1 MKFFERFLTKI
12 FAEKISWG
20 KTVLPAFPPFKSH
33 SVTIEEPYH
42 KDCELTASSGD
53 LVLYR
58 RPAFDDEFR
67 FFEEDVIMKGKLGW
81 ILGPPGTGKSVAGF
95 AFAASM
101 DRAEWSF
108 IWIKLSQYF
117 RPTCAIFEGNARY
130 TATVRL
136 EEVVDLLR
144 RMSSPQKMLL
154 VVDGFLITTERHKLI
169 LEAAEAWRKLDLFNR
184 RLIVISSMSSRGK
197 KDEGVEETK
206 GVKEHLVPSW
216 TLQEYMD
223 ALKSPLI
230 LKSVSG
236 ALGTAPG
243 NPSQDLQ
250 ELIKRK
256 FYFAGGSARHMLHFP
271 IDKVKNS
278 LDTAVKCVTQ
288 SIPETSFMMISR
300 DENAVNR
307 LFALYRGSG
316 GRDREVFV
324 SAYAASAV
332 AEVVTSSAIRTMV
345 RTMKDD
351 ISGSGA
357 GSLLETLFCCDLR
370 TGGVRLTFRNG
381 SSALLARSW
390 IRILDMSSATSIEVG
405 DEEWL
410 KPEAET
416 NPGFS
421 LVYVNRPAEMVR
433 FIQLTRSDRHR
444 LNLEPCKRFIDKLA
458 TCKISIME
466 FCFVVNKEN
475 LRSFKVIDTKEKPVE
490 GPGELQNYR
499 LASHDQ
505 FWIKGAEEMQVT
517 VAWMDDPQ

>member
-1 MKFFERFLTKI
+1 M
-12 FAEKISWG
+12 
-20 KTVLPAFPPFKSH
+20 LPAFAPFKSH

-108 IWIKLSQYF
+108 IWIKLSRNF

-130 TATVRL
+130 TATVNL
-136 EEVVDLLR
+136 EEVVDLLK
-144 RMSSPQKMLL
+144 RMGSPKKMLL
-154 VVDGFLITTERHKLI
+154 IVDGFVSTIERHQLI
-169 LEAAEAWRKLDLFNR
+169 LEEAETWRKSDLFSR

-197 KDEGVEETK
+197 KDEGVEEMK

-223 ALKSPLI
+223 ALKNPLI

-256 FYFAGGSARHMLHFP
+256 FYFAGGSARHMLQFT

-278 LDTAVKCVTQ
+278 LDAAVESVTQ
-288 SIPETSFMMISR
+288 STPATSFMMSSR
-300 DENAVNR
+300 AGNAVNR

-316 GRDREVFV
+316 GRGREVFV

-332 AEVVTSSAIRTMV
+332 AEAVTSSAIRTMFS
-345 RTMKDD
+345 TMKDD

-381 SSALLARSW
+381 SSALLARSS
-390 IRILDMSSATSIEVG
+390 IRKLDMNSATSIEVG

-416 NPGFS
+416 NPGFD

-433 FIQLTRSDRHR
+433 FVQLTRSDRHR
-444 LNLEPCKRFIDKLA
+444 LNLRPCKRFIDKLS
-458 TCKISIME
+458 TYKISIVE
-466 FCFVVNKEN
+466 FCFVVNEKN

-490 GPGELQNYR
+490 GRGELQNYR
-499 LASHDQ
+499 LASQDQ
-505 FWIKGAEEMQVT
+505 FWNKDEEERQVT
-517 VAWMDDPQ
+517 VACMDDVFP